1 MQWLIL
7 DRIFVFLTLLFFSSC
22 NTVDNQEREW
32 VNIEQY
38 EVKSAVFQEI
48 AEDYIRKFDK
58 ENYSVVKINFLNESS
73 LGGCDTVYVH
83 YILNRSEMVSPPPS
97 FFMREEEKFII
108 IYTGVE
114 YDIKLPVGQLDYIN
128 EVSKAELFDNVSESE
143 DMALPIT
150 YNPPILKYA
159 LCNGEV
165 ELIEE

>member
-1 MQWLIL
+1 MS
-7 DRIFVFLTLLFFSSC
+7 DRMFVFLMLLIFNSC
-22 NTVDNQEREW
+22 NTVDNQEKRER
-32 VNIEQY
+32 VNVEQY
-38 EVKSAVFQEI
+38 ETKSAVFQEV
-48 AEDYIRKFDK
+48 AKDYIRKSEK
-58 ENYSVVKINFLNESS
+58 ENYSVVKINFLNEAS

-97 FFMREEEKFII
+97 FIMREGERLII

-114 YDIKLPVGQLDYIN
+114 YDIELPAEYLNYIH

-143 DMALPIT
+143 DMVLPIT
-150 YNPPILKYA
+150 YNPPILKYT